1 MRERMRHFFDNCSLK
16 FSDSLMDLQSLLP
29 EVPLTCCLDIGRVLL
44 RWIQLTHHSAQA
56 TVLF

>member
-1 MRERMRHFFDNCSLK
+1 MRHFFDNCSLK

-44 RWIQLTHHSAQA
+44 RWIQLMHHSAQA